1 MISRV
6 GSPVTRVLVA
16 DTQPLFAEA
25 VGAAL
30 DQEDDIEVVPRFP
43 TRGWDALET
52 IQLHRPDVVIYD
64 QWMLEVDGP
73 AATRALASSVPET
86 KVLVLSWYHGTLQ
99 IQAALSA
106 GAAGFLP
113 KSVRLEQLVE
123 AVRRAAAGDPLVFGE
138 ELAKL
143 IEGIE
148 ERYVGGSEFW
158 ERFASLSPREM
169 EVLRAISGAAPPAQ
183 VAEELGIS
191 VGTLKNHIHHILAKT
206 ATSSQLEVISLARVL
221 GVVVEPRP
229 GPAALPGTPSGTPS
243 APPAHSRRR
252 RPGKPSPDGAGPCS
266 VLVADTERLFAEAL
280 GRCLGKEADFSVIP
294 VFPTDGLAAVE
305 SVLRH
310 RADVVLYDLWL
321 RGLQGTAAVRALE
334 RWSPGTKPILLSWF
348 HGRPQVRRALASAT
362 VGLVPKTA
370 SLSTVIEAVRA
381 VHGRPTENHA
391 AELVELVDILRVGDT
406 PADDR
411 LERLLTLSLREM
423 ELLQQMS
430 FGVPAKRIA
439 HEMSLAVGTVKN
451 SIHQLLVKT
460 GARNQAEAVAIAR
473 DHGFLD

>member
-30 DQEDDIEVVPRFP
+30 DQEDDIEVIPRFP
-43 TRGWDALET
+43 TRGGDALET

-64 QWMLEVDGP
+64 HWMLEVDGP
-73 AATRALASSVPET
+73 TATRALASSVPET
-86 KVLVLSWYHGTLQ
+86 KVLILSWYHGTVQ

-106 GAAGFLP
+106 GATGFLP
-113 KSVRLEQLVE
+113 KSLRLEQLVE
-123 AVRRAAAGDPLVFGE
+123 AVRRAAAGDPLVFGD

-148 ERYVGGSEFW
+148 ERYEGGSEFW

-169 EVLRAISGAAPPAQ
+169 EVLRAIADAAPPAQ
-183 VAEELGIS
+183 VAEKLGIS

-206 ATSSQLEVISLARVL
+206 ATSSQLEVVSLARVL
-221 GVVVEPRP
+221 GLVVESRP
-229 GPAALPGTPSGTPS
+229 GPAAPSGTPAAS
-243 APPAHSRRR
+243 LVRSRRR
-252 RPGKPSPDGAGPCS
+252 GPAKPSPDRAGRCS

-280 GRCLGKEADFSVIP
+280 GRCLAKEADFSVMP
-294 VFPTDGLAAVE
+294 VFPTYGLAAVE
-305 SVLRH
+305 CVLRH
-310 RADVVLYDLWL
+310 RPDVVLYDLWL
-321 RGLQGTAAVRALE
+321 RGLQGTAAVRALG
-334 RWSPGTKPILLSWF
+334 RWCPGTKPILLSWF
-348 HGRPQVRRALASAT
+348 HGRPQVRRALASAS

-370 SLSTVIEAVRA
+370 GLATVVEAVLA
-381 VHGRPTENHA
+381 THGRPTETHA

-430 FGVPAKRIA
+430 FGIPAKRIA
-439 HEMSLAVGTVKN
+439 QEMSLAVGTVKN
-451 SIHQLLVKT
+451 SIHQLLAKT